1 MLRTIADIG
10 KKLEKRKQKV
20 TLVATAVQDENVL
33 KAVLEARDRD
43 VVDILLIGNEQKIR
57 QMAETSGADLS
68 GISIINEEDDYKAGI
83 DSVKLVHDNRAHIL
97 MNGQENYHGYA
108 VLGRA
113 VIDREY
119 GIRRGQR
126 ISHFALFEL
135 ESYHKLIGI
144 TDCVMNVN
152 PDLKTKAAIISNAV
166 FFMRVLGVE
175 NPKVA
180 VLAAVEVVNESMP
193 VTMEAA
199 MLSKMAQRGQIK
211 NCTVEGPLAFDNAI
225 SKEHAIHKGIVNDV
239 SGDPDILLAP
249 DVETAGMIYQSFVFF
264 SKAKVASLALGAT
277 VPIVLTSKL
286 DSHETRVNSILLAAS
301 LYA

>member
-1 MLRTIADIG
+1 MLTKIADIE
-10 KKLEKRKQKV
+10 KKLEKRKEKT
-20 TLVATAVQDENVL
+20 TLVATAVQDENIL
-33 KAVLEARDRD
+33 NAVLEARDRD
-43 VVDILLIGNEQKIR
+43 VFDIILIGNEQRIR
-57 QMAETSGADLS
+57 QMAEAGSADLS
-68 GISIINEEDDYKAGI
+68 GISIINEEDDYKSGI
-83 DSVKLVHDNRAHIL
+83 DSVKLVHDGRAQVL

-126 ISHFALFEL
+126 ISHFALCEL

-144 TDCVMNVN
+144 TDLVMNVN

-193 VTMEAA
+193 VTMHAA

-225 SKEHAIHKGIVNDV
+225 SKEHAEHKGIPNDV

-249 DVETAGMIYQSFVFF
+249 DVETAGMLYQSFVFF
-264 SKAKVASLALGAT
+264 SRAKVASIALGAT

-286 DSHETRVNSILLAAS
+286 DSHETRVNSMLLAAS

>member
-33 KAVLEARDRD
+33 NAVLEARDRD
-43 VVDILLIGNEQKIR
+43 VVDILLVGNEQKIR
-57 QMAETSGADLS
+57 QMAEASGADLS
-68 GISIINEEDDYKAGI
+68 GISIINEVDDYKSGI

-113 VIDREY
+113 VIDREH

-126 ISHFALFEL
+126 ISHFALCEL

-152 PDLKTKAAIISNAV
+152 PGLKTKAAIISNAV

-211 NCTVEGPLAFDNAI
+211 NCMVEGPLAFDNAI
-225 SKEHAIHKGIVNDV
+225 SREHAIHKGIINDV

-249 DVETAGMIYQSFVFF
+249 DIETAGMIYQSFVFF